1 MKTQQAIDGILSDYG
16 SQEIEE
22 RLNEIFNGYLG
33 SDNGH
38 LPQELQLNHLLIRSI
53 INMFRACCKE
63 CEDE

>member
-1 MKTQQAIDGILSDYG
+1 MEVQQAISNILSNYD

-38 LPQELQLNHLLIRSI
+38 LPQELQLNHYLIRSI
-53 INMFRACCKE
+53 INMFRACSRECKNE
-63 CEDE
+63 